1 MNYQQMPDYSK
12 SIIYKICCKDSNV
25 KEIYIGYTTNYRIRY
40 NCHKSWCNNINSSKY
55 NMKVYKFIREHGSW
69 SNWEMVEL
77 YKYPCETKKEI
88 ITEERIAYDKF
99 NATLNTFKPNRS
111 DEEWHNDNPNYGKEF
126 YRANKEEILAK
137 QAERKRCDCG
147 IIYAF
152 NHKKRHTDTPT
163 HKKRMENLEE
173 VRRILIKSNTVSF

>member
-1 MNYQQMPDYSK
+1 MPDYSK